1 MGKVDEVFM
10 EKIPNFGNVITAM
23 VTPFKEDDNQSVDFE
38 NVIQLANYLV
48 NNGTDSLLLNGS
60 TGEAAQL
67 SEDEQW
73 HIVDSVRKSTPYGT
87 RIIVSTGD
95 TNTKRAIMKTEKA
108 FKHNANAALVV
119 VPEYIKPPQKA
130 MYAHFNAIAKSVSD
144 KPIIIYN
151 VPSRTGSEILPET
164 VAKLVCDN
172 PNIIGIKQS
181 VPNLDRVSELR
192 LNCPENFQIYSGD
205 DSLTLPML
213 SLGAKGVI
221 SVASH
226 LAGEMINKMIRA
238 FKDGKTDIAIQY
250 HQLLFPLYKALF
262 MTTNPMPIKEAL
274 YQRHLINSPT
284 LRTLGEMNTVEKENL
299 KKALMAFECCKNK
312 YMQKMI

>member
-1 MGKVDEVFM
+1 MGT
-10 EKIPNFGNVITAM
+10 IPKFDYDVKVITAM
-23 VTPFKEDDNQSVDFE
+23 VTPFCANDIQSVDLE
-38 NVIQLANYLV
+38 NVVLLANYLV

-60 TGEAAQL
+60 TGEASQL
-67 SEDEQW
+67 SEDERW
-73 HIVDSVRKSTPYGT
+73 HIVDTIRKSTPYGT

-108 FKHNANAALVV
+108 FKLGANAALVV
-119 VPEYIKPPQKA
+119 VPEYIKPPQQA

-164 VAKLVCDN
+164 VAKLNYDN

-181 VPNLDRVSELR
+181 MPNLDRVSELK
-192 LNCPENFQIYSGD
+192 LMCPENFQIYSGD

-226 LAGEMINKMIRA
+226 LEGETIRNMIIAFRKGENKLAM
-238 FKDGKTDIAIQY
+238 QY

-274 YQRHLINSPT
+274 YQRHLINSPV
-284 LRTLGEMNTVEKENL
+284 LRTLGEMNTTEKENL
-299 KKALMAFECCKNK
+299 KKALSTFEYHKQNMNMK
-312 YMQKMI
+312 LH